1 MEDLATM
8 LVSIV
13 AAGSLVLTVTW
24 LLRGVPGLP
33 WLVGHATLTCTG
45 AAVWATHVLNE
56 GELGYRPAPWLSLVL
71 LMTAGGFGI
80 GFLRWRSDW
89 LGRCTILA
97 NVTWWPSW
105 VVNDLATARTSH
117 HPGPLV
123 ISLGRHVPD
132 ATFHLDKAAL
142 RWSLR
147 STAQN
152 IV

>member
-1 MEDLATM
+1 MEDLATI
-8 LVSIV
+8 LVSLI

-80 GFLRWRSDW
+80 GFLRQWRPAHQRGVEVGVNASG
-89 LGRCTILA
+89 GRL
-97 NVTWWPSW
+97 SS
-105 VVNDLATARTSH
+105 L
-117 HPGPLV
+117 LV
-123 ISLGRHVPD
+123 IVQAGG
-132 ATFHLDKAAL
+132 TAAAI
-142 RWSLR
+142 
-147 STAQN
+147 TAAAAEALTG
-152 IV
+152 